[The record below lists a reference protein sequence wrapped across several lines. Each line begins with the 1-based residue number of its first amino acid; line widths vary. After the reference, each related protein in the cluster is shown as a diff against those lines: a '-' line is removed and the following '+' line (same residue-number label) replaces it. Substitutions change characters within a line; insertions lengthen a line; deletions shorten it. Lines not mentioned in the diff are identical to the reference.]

1 MKKAALALI
10 LVPGVA
16 YAGGVASDFKPEP
29 KLGANLWNAQ
39 SAIDGNL
46 ETAWM
51 VPGES
56 TNRGEWIKFDVP
68 KSTLDAVRIY
78 PGWGRSEKDFNDY
91 ARAKQIKVEVLCCLG
106 EDEKS
111 IWSGTIDI
119 ADEQGWQTL
128 DVDNTAIGNDF
139 GMGGYV
145 KLSIVD
151 IYDGRDYPNLAISE
165 VVLQLEEYDTGATIS
180 SVSDERDDHL
190 SLDMLDDD
198 ARTYW
203 QGDAAG
209 ATIVFATDGHGVS
222 SVGLQA
228 RSNDF
233 DRPKKVRITA
243 NDRVI
248 ETQVA
253 DSLDEQKV
261 EIPPVVGYT
270 GSAWGDIKIEVL
282 ETYAGSK
289 NPGQLAIAELNVK
302 ATNYDGI

>member
-1 MKKAALALI
+1 
-10 LVPGVA
+10 
-16 YAGGVASDFKPEP
+16 
-29 KLGANLWNAQ
+29 LGANLWNAQ
-39 SAIDGNL
+39 SAIDGNM

-91 ARAKQIKVEVLCCLG
+91 ARVKQLKVEVLCCLG
-106 EDEKS
+106 EDEKL
-111 IWSGTIDI
+111 IWSGNVDVK
-119 ADEQGWQTL
+119 DEQGWQTL
-128 DVDNTAIGNDF
+128 DVENTPVGSDF
-139 GMGGYV
+139 GMGGWV
-145 KLSIVD
+145 KLSVVD
-151 IYDGRDYPNLAISE
+151 IYDGRDYPNLAVSE

-180 SVSDERDDHL
+180 SVSDESDAHM

-198 ARTYW
+198 TRTYW
-203 QGDAAG
+203 EGDAAG

-222 SVGLQA
+222 SVGIQA
-228 RSNDF
+228 RSNDY

-248 ETQVA
+248 ESELP
-253 DSLDEQKV
+253 DSLDEHSV

-270 GSAWGDIKIEVL
+270 GSAWGDIQLEVL
-282 ETYAGSK
+282 ETYPGSK
-289 NPGQLAIAELNVK
+289 HAGRIAISELNVK